1 VTKAHVIYRIRN
13 VVNQKFYVGSTTGI
27 RERFRTHRKR
37 LRNNRHHCQHLQAA
51 WNKYGE
57 DCFKFEVLEV
67 LVDEVDLQAV
77 EDEWLNAF
85 VGKNFCYN
93 VGLRSGAPWRG
104 VQKEQH
110 PSFGRPK
117 TDAEREAIS
126 STLKEYYAQDI
137 TLHPRFGTHHTEETK
152 AKIREAKLK
161 NPQRFWEGKTRSEET
176 RAKIS
181 AAQKGKPKGP
191 RTYTPEGLERAREN
205 MRRNAKPQ
213 APKPISEVTALFPPE
228 VLSRYDFSNAVY
240 TGALTRI
247 TGIKCPEHGGFS
259 QYAAQLRKGRGC
271 PLCGAQQRALSKKEQ
286 MKEYW
291 ATPEGRSKFL
301 NSRGK

>member
-1 VTKAHVIYRIRN
+1 MAAIYRILNVATDCVYIGSARN
-13 VVNQKFYVGSTTGI
+13 PKKRRWEHWNDLKK
-27 RERFRTHRKR
+27 RTH
-37 LRNNRHHCQHLQAA
+37 HCAALQAA
-51 WNKYGE
+51 WDEYGE
-57 DCFKFEVLEV
+57 DAFEFEVLE
-67 LVDEVDLQAV
+67 EVENDSDLLRI
-77 EDEWLNAF
+77 EDTYLARF
-85 VGKNFCYN
+85 AGLPTCYN
-93 VGLRSGAPWRG
+93 TALSSMQPPSVQPETIEKIRETSLRKW
-104 VQKEQH
+104 
-110 PSFGRPK
+110 
-117 TDAEREAIS
+117 AENPAS
-126 STLKEYYAQDI
+126 
-137 TLHPRFGTHHTEETK
+137 HPRLGKRHTEETK
-152 AKIREAKLK
+152 ARISASKRL
-161 NPQRFWEGKTRSEET
+161 NPSTPWLGKSRSEET
-176 RAKIS
+176 KAKIS

-205 MRRNAKPQ
+205 MRRNAKSQ

-271 PLCGAQQRALSKKEQ
+271 PLCGAQQRALCKKKQ